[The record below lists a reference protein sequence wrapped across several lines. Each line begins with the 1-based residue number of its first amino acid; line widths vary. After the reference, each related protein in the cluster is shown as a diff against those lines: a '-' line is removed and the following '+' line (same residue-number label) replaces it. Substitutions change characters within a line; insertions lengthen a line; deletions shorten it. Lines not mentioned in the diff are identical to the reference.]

1 MRTKNHCA
9 NATCS
14 CATRDGQLYCSEYCE
29 QAVGQ
34 AVERHY
40 CQCEHACGTTIL
52 TGTFVLRGSDIQS
65 KLEPEL
71 QPLS

>member
-1 MRTKNHCA
+1 MRTTNRCA

-14 CATRDGQLYCSEYCE
+14 CATGEGQLYCSEYCE

-40 CQCEHACGTTIL
+40 CQCEHACDSATL
-52 TGTFVLRGSDIQS
+52 TKFFTLPGSDIHS

-71 QPLS
+71 QPVS

>member
-1 MRTKNHCA
+1 MPTRNRCA

-14 CATRDGQLYCSEYCE
+14 CTTREGQLYCSEYCE

-40 CQCEHACGTTIL
+40 CQCEHACDPATL
-52 TGTFVLRGSDIQS
+52 TETLVLRGSDIHS

-71 QPLS
+71 QPIS